1 MREVHERNCV
11 GVRLDIISMIT
22 VLMSVGIS
30 VDYVAHVS
38 YYYVQAM
45 RLDVPLS
52 KAQRALR

>member
-1 MREVHERNCV
+1 
-11 GVRLDIISMIT
+11 MIT